1 MVVRFGAVLLA
12 GGRASRMGG
21 VDKPGLL
28 VDGVSMRDRAI
39 AAVGPV
45 GADPIV
51 VVGPEPDAV
60 ESPADAD
67 ASQDAEHE
75 PAAAATAS
83 DTTSASST
91 ARAAVRW
98 VREDPPFSGPAAAIV
113 TGLEVPGADATE
125 WTLLLACD
133 LPHPG
138 IAVAR
143 LMSGIPALPPEADGV
158 CLVDGSGRPQW
169 LTGVYRTA
177 ALTGAASAL
186 PDGGRDQPVRALLAG
201 LSVELLTDSGAG
213 ARDVDTWQ
221 DYEQLTKEL
230 P

>member
-39 AAVGPV
+39 AAVVSV
-45 GADPIV
+45 GASPVV
-51 VVGPEPDAV
+51 VVGPEPA
-60 ESPADAD
+60 
-67 ASQDAEHE
+67 ASG
-75 PAAAATAS
+75 AS
-83 DTTSASST
+83 RD
-91 ARAAVRW
+91 AVRW
-98 VREDPPFSGPAAAIV
+98 VREDPPFSGPAAAVV
-113 TGLEVPGADATE
+113 TGLTAEGADATE

-133 LPHPG
+133 LPHPD

-143 LMSGIPALPPEADGV
+143 LISGIPALPPESDGA
-158 CLVDGSGRPQW
+158 CLVDETGRAQW
-169 LTGVYRTA
+169 LAGAYRTA
-177 ALTGAASAL
+177 ALVSAASAL

-213 ARDVDTWQ
+213 ARDVDTWE

>member
-39 AAVGPV
+39 AAVVSV
-45 GADPIV
+45 GASPVV
-51 VVGPEPDAV
+51 VVGPEPA
-60 ESPADAD
+60 
-67 ASQDAEHE
+67 ASG
-75 PAAAATAS
+75 AS
-83 DTTSASST
+83 RD
-91 ARAAVRW
+91 AVRW
-98 VREDPPFSGPAAAIV
+98 VREDPPFSGPAAAV
-113 TGLEVPGADATE
+113 VAGLPAEGADATE
-125 WTLLLACD
+125 WTFLLACD
-133 LPHPG
+133 LPHPDV
-138 IAVAR
+138 AVAR

-201 LSVELLTDSGAG
+201 LAPTLLDDPDAG
-213 ARDVDTWQ
+213 AQDVDTWE